1 MWYISKASQTLALEE
16 SHNMDAKAAM
26 QSLQNKIR
34 RFSPGDLDA
43 CEVIY
48 LVAFALWL
56 AFQLLDTA
64 LVGPV
69 IAGPV
74 LKAVRYGCI
83 GLLFFSELLGGRYGK
98 RTMIWVVLA
107 WIVCIGAINSGQAF
121 YIDCVLFVF
130 CARNVSMDKVLRV
143 ALWVSSIICAGIII
157 CAFAGIIPNIIFGD
171 SNRPRYML
179 GFRYMLFPSMIV
191 FNITCI
197 VVLLKR
203 YHFSVIHAVLL
214 FAANLAI
221 YLATNARLSFIL
233 AIVAIL
239 AGLCGSLTKRHFAQ
253 WGFKLKKAI
262 ASRPAKIL
270 AYAVFPLCII
280 IMFALTLAFNPQI
293 PCMRDLDTFLVGRLF
308 YGHQAIETYGF
319 TWFGQEITT
328 IGNGLDASGIAA
340 VQGSYNYIDSLY
352 VKLFV
357 QIGIIPALVFFG
369 GFTALCVWAYKRSD
383 WFLLAMLVILAVHL
397 TIDDLSFA
405 LKYDI
410 LLLYL
415 SLPLSHKAAA
425 KEMKGSQ

>member
-1 MWYISKASQTLALEE
+1 MWYISKASQTLTLEE
-16 SHNMDAKAAM
+16 SHNMDTKAAM

-43 CEVIY
+43 CETIY

-130 CARNVSMDKVLRV
+130 CARNVPMDKILRV
-143 ALWVSSIICAGIII
+143 ALWVSSLACAGIII
-157 CAFAGIIPNIIFGD
+157 CALAGIIPNILFGD
-171 SNRPRYML
+171 PSRPRYML
-179 GFRYMLFPSMIV
+179 GFRYMLFPSIIV

-203 YHFSVIHAVLL
+203 YDFSIFHAVVLL
-214 FAANLAI
+214 LLNLSVYI
-221 YLATNARLSFIL
+221 ATDARLSFVL
-233 AIVAIL
+233 SVAAIL
-239 AGLCGSLTKRHFAQ
+239 IGSSISLAKKHLPTWGSHLKRLVYS
-253 WGFKLKKAI
+253 KSLKTCVYWI
-262 ASRPAKIL
+262 FPAC
-270 AYAVFPLCII
+270 AI
-280 IMFALTLAFNPQI
+280 IMLILTFVYSPQSLF
-293 PCMRDLDTFLVGRLF
+293 MRDLDTFLVGRLH

-319 TWFGQEITT
+319 TWFGQEITL
-328 IGNGLDASGIAA
+328 IGKGLDSSGLNAL
-340 VQGSYNYIDSLY
+340 QGSYNYIDSLY

-357 QIGIIPALVFFG
+357 QIGIIPAFVFFG
-369 GFTALCVWAYKRSD
+369 GLTALCAWAYKRSD